1 MSTMYHFPDINYNK
15 APIINWLGYKKLPVP
30 QNLKFPSE
38 ATILEDTVESKNG
51 EKTTQ
56 KIHRKL
62 GGFPV
67 YKDAVLLGW
76 NEYRNKKTPV
86 YFNRKDRGRHHY
98 VIGKSG

>member
-1 MSTMYHFPDINYNK
+1 MYHFPDINYNK
-15 APIINWLGYKKLPVP
+15 SPIISWLGYKKLPVP
-30 QNLKFPSE
+30 QNLKFPSD
-38 ATILEDTVESKNG
+38 ATILEDTI
-51 EKTTQ
+51 EKDGVKETQ

-67 YKDAVLLGW
+67 YKDGVLLGW